1 MCGTGCHRRASSPV
15 TGLYVN
21 TVGDHPSLLVVLPDH
36 RYVHCV
42 YRNRLHRYISQAGR
56 WSWCILKG
64 HRRRLSFDGFVFY
77 PGDRTGYPPGIDS
90 GQPGYWLV
98 HVGRDGNGR
107 ARLCLDVDGYDRY
120 FVRRLPAGW
129 VGPLV
134 KELGRHP
141 MAESA
146 GSSERRGAAATP
158 SARSFHEP
166 PALMRYGSHASL
178 ATKARPVSSDDPPL
192 GPKRRGQ

>member
-1 MCGTGCHRRASSPV
+1 MPNHSFLRTIIAAIIGAAFMCGTGCHRRASSPV
-15 TGLYVN
+15 TGFYVN
-21 TVGDHPSLLVVLPDH
+21 TVGGHPSLLVVLPDR

-42 YRNRLHRYISQAGR
+42 YRKRLRRYISQAGR

-64 HRRRLSFDGFVFY
+64 HRRRLSFDEFLFY
-77 PGDRTGYPPGIDS
+77 PGDHTGYPPELIRGSRAIGS
-90 GQPGYWLV
+90 YTWAGTE
-98 HVGRDGNGR
+98 RD

-141 MAESA
+141 MAERA
-146 GSSERRGAAATP
+146 GSSERRGAAAIP
-158 SARSFHEP
+158 SARSFREP
-166 PALMRYGSHASL
+166 PALMR
-178 ATKARPVSSDDPPL
+178 
-192 GPKRRGQ
+192 